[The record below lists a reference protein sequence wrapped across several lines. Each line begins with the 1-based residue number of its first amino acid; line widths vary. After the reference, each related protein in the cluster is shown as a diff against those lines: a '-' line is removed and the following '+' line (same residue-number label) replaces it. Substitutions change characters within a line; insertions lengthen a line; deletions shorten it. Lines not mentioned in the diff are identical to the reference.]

1 MIGLGKF
8 PCQCMVASL
17 DAFFPCPTP
26 MSLPAIPEIALKR
39 HYQSDDDDI
48 LATFYRPVLARSVS
62 YKRAVGY
69 FSEQSLVACA
79 GELSSF
85 IERDGKIQ
93 LIIGCFVSPS
103 ELASLTTTD
112 LVEAEKQILRQRLI
126 GILRAIE
133 TGDPPAAKIIGRL
146 VASGVVELRFAVRQK
161 GIYHE
166 KFGVFEDAH
175 GNKVAFIGSANET
188 EAALAPGRNHL
199 WVAVFKS
206 VEPEIYA
213 AYGAELEQRFDAMWK
228 GDTKDTRIYAVDED
242 SLAVMRAMAM
252 QRGQANAD
260 EEPLLPRLTVNMP
273 LRDYQKEALQ
283 EWQKNRFRGILAMAT
298 GTGKTMTAIE
308 AVKKF
313 KQNVPHGAVVVTV
326 PYQNLALQWI
336 EALRDHGLQ
345 VCPVFANRSDWVQA
359 VQNNFLAAQLGLTDM
374 PCFVCVNNTFKS
386 ERFQELLHL
395 LDTATEKKHLLI
407 VDECH
412 HFNSPEHI
420 AKLPRHFQFRLGLS
434 ATPYD
439 QFAQHYLDAYFGQI
453 VYEFSLSRAIA
464 EHFLTPYRYHILP
477 VWLDDNETAVYEELT
492 RKIVQITGADEVL
505 TPENLVKVQPLLL
518 KRARVVGA
526 CRDKL
531 TVLKRQLERG
541 GKQPFTLF
549 YCGDGT
555 VEDDE
560 FGSARQI
567 ERVSSLLHEVGW
579 TSSRITAEESL
590 SQREALLDKLKEQRL
605 DAIVSIKVLDE
616 GIDIPDCRSAYLL
629 ASQTSDRQGIQRR
642 GRVLRKAE
650 GKELADLYDFV
661 VLGGVGSSSA
671 MKTLARRELKR
682 ASNFASDALQT
693 EALQQRI
700 HDLKVQLGIPTEIS
714 NDQRTK

>member
-1 MIGLGKF
+1 M
-8 PCQCMVASL
+8 
-17 DAFFPCPTP
+17 T
-26 MSLPAIPEIALKR
+26 LPALPEIALKR
-39 HYQSDDDDI
+39 HYQSDDDNI
-48 LATFYRPVLARSVS
+48 LAAFYRPVLARSVS

-79 GELSSF
+79 AELSGF

-93 LIIGCFVSPS
+93 LIIGCFVSPT

-112 LVEAEKQILRQRLI
+112 LIEAEKQILRQRLI
-126 GILRAIE
+126 TILRAIE
-133 TGDPPAAKIIGRL
+133 AGDPPAAKIIGTL
-146 VASGVVELRFAVRQK
+146 VATGVVELRFAVRQK

-166 KFGVFEDAH
+166 KFGVFGDAH

-188 EAALAPGRNHL
+188 EAALAPGRNHESF
-199 WVAVFKS
+199 AVFKS

-213 AYGAELEQRFDAMWK
+213 AYGAELEQRFDAMWS
-228 GDTKDTRIYAVDED
+228 GHTKDTRIYPIDED
-242 SLAVMRAMAM
+242 SLAVMRALAV

-260 EEPLLPRLTVNMP
+260 EEPLLPRLIVNKP

-283 EWQKNRFRGILAMAT
+283 EWQKNRFHGILAMAT
-298 GTGKTMTAIE
+298 GSGKTMTAIE

-313 KQNVPHGAVVVTV
+313 KQSVPHGAVVVTV

-336 EALRDHGLQ
+336 EALRDHGLEA
-345 VCPVFANRSDWVQA
+345 CPVFANSRDWGPA
-359 VQNNFLAAQLGLTDM
+359 VQNNFLAAQLGPTDM

-386 ERFQELLHL
+386 DRFQELLHL
-395 LDTATEKKHLLI
+395 LDTAAESKHLLI

-420 AKLPRHFQFRLGLS
+420 AKLPAHFQFRLGLS

-453 VYEFSLSRAIA
+453 VYEFSLSRAID

-477 VWLDDNETAVYEELT
+477 VWLDDDETAVYEELT
-492 RKIVQITGADEVL
+492 RKIVQIAGANEVL
-505 TPENLVKVQPLLL
+505 TPENLAKVQPLLL

-526 CRDKL
+526 CREKL
-531 TVLKRQLERG
+531 TVLRKQLERG

-560 FGSARQI
+560 HGSARQI

-590 SQREALLDKLKEQRL
+590 SQREALLVKLKEKRL

-661 VLGGVGSSSA
+661 VLGGAGGSAA
-671 MKTLARRELKR
+671 MKSLARRELKR
-682 ASNFASDALQT
+682 ANNFASDALQA

-700 HDLKVQLGIPTEIS
+700 HDLKVELGIPTETN
-714 NDQRTK
+714 NDQRTN

>member
-1 MIGLGKF
+1 M
-8 PCQCMVASL
+8 
-17 DAFFPCPTP
+17 T
-26 MSLPAIPEIALKR
+26 LPALSEIGLKR
-39 HYQSDDDDI
+39 HYQSDNDD
-48 LATFYRPVLARSVS
+48 LLNTFYRPVLARSVS

-79 GELSSF
+79 AELSSF
-85 IERDGKIQ
+85 IEREGQIR
-93 LIIGCFVSPS
+93 LVIGCFVSPA
-103 ELASLTTTD
+103 ELASVSASD
-112 LVEAEKQILRQRLI
+112 LIAAEKLVLRQRLI
-126 GILRAIE
+126 AILRAIE
-133 TGDPPAAKIIGRL
+133 AGAAPSAKIIGTL
-146 VASGVVELRFAVRQK
+146 VASGVVEMRFAVRQK

-166 KFGVFEDAH
+166 KFGIFEDAH

-188 EAALAPGRNHL
+188 EAALAPGRNHESF
-199 WVAVFKS
+199 AVFKS
-206 VEPEIYA
+206 VESEIYT
-213 AYGAELEQRFDAMWK
+213 AYGDELEQRFDALWS
-228 GDTKDTRIYAVDED
+228 GDTKETRIYPVDDD
-242 SLAVMRAMAM
+242 SLAIMRAMAV
-252 QRGQANAD
+252 QRDQANI
-260 EEPLLPRLTVNMP
+260 EETLVLPRLTVNKP

-283 EWQKNRFRGILAMAT
+283 EWQKNRYQGILAMAT
-298 GTGKTMTAIE
+298 GTGKTMTAID

-313 KQNVPHGAVVVTV
+313 KQSVPHGAVVVTV

-336 EALRDHGLQ
+336 EALRDHGLE
-345 VCPVFANRSDWVQA
+345 VCPVFANSRDWIQA
-359 VQNNFLAAQLGLTDM
+359 VQNNFLAAQLGRTDM

-386 ERFQELLHL
+386 ERFQELLGL
-395 LDTATEKKHLLI
+395 LGSAVEKKHLLI

-420 AKLPRHFQFRLGLS
+420 AKLPLHFQFRLGLS

-439 QFAQHYLDAYFGQI
+439 QFAQHYLDAYFGRV
-453 VYEFSLSRAIA
+453 VYEFSLSRAID
-464 EHFLTPYRYHILP
+464 EKFLTPYRYHILP
-477 VWLDDNETAVYEELT
+477 VWLDESETLIYEELT
-492 RKIVQITGADEVL
+492 RKIVQIAGTDEVL
-505 TPENLVKVQPLLL
+505 TPENLAKAQPLLL

-531 TVLKRQLERG
+531 TVLKRELERN

-560 FGSARQI
+560 LGSARQI
-567 ERVSSLLHEVGW
+567 ERISSLLHDVGW

-590 SQREALLDKLKEQRL
+590 SQREALLVKLKEKRL

-661 VLGGVGSSSA
+661 VLGGVTGSSA
-671 MKTLARRELKR
+671 MKSLARRELRR
-682 ASNFASDALQT
+682 ATNFATDALQA
-693 EALQQRI
+693 EVLQQQI
-700 HDLKVQLGIPTEIS
+700 CDLKVQLGIPLETSHEQSI
-714 NDQRTK
+714 N

>member
-1 MIGLGKF
+1 
-8 PCQCMVASL
+8 
-17 DAFFPCPTP
+17 
-26 MSLPAIPEIALKR
+26 MSLPALPEIALKR
-39 HYQSDDDDI
+39 HYQSDNDDI
-48 LATFYRPVLARSVS
+48 LSTFYRPVLSRSIS

-79 GELSSF
+79 AELSSF
-85 IERDGKIQ
+85 IERNGKIQ
-93 LIIGCFVSPS
+93 LIIGCFVSPA
-103 ELASLTTTD
+103 ELATLTTTD
-112 LVEAEKQILRQRLI
+112 VIEAEKQILRQRLI
-126 GILRAIE
+126 TILRAIE
-133 TGDPPAAKIIGRL
+133 AGSPASAKIIGTL
-146 VASGVVELRFAVRQK
+146 VASGVVELRFAVRHK

-166 KFGVFEDAH
+166 KFGIFEDAH

-188 EAALAPGRNHL
+188 EAALAPGRNHESF
-199 WVAVFKS
+199 AVFKS

-213 AYGAELEQRFDAMWK
+213 AYGAELEQRFDAMWS
-228 GDTKDTRIYAVDED
+228 GDTKDTRIYSVDDE
-242 SLAVMRAMAM
+242 SLAIMRAMAV

-260 EEPLLPRLTVNMP
+260 EEPLLPRLVVNKP

-283 EWQKNRFRGILAMAT
+283 EWQKNRYQGILAMAT
-298 GTGKTMTAIE
+298 GTGKTMTAID

-313 KQNVPHGAVVVTV
+313 KQSVPHGAVVVTV
-326 PYQNLALQWI
+326 PYQNLAMQWI
-336 EALRDHGLQ
+336 EALREHGLE
-345 VCPVFANRSDWVQA
+345 VCPVFANSRDWVQA
-359 VQNNFLAAQLGLTDM
+359 VQNSFLAAQLGRTDM

-386 ERFQELLHL
+386 DRFQELLDL
-395 LDTATEKKHLLI
+395 LKTTTEKKHLLI

-420 AKLPRHFQFRLGLS
+420 AKLPTHFQFRLGLS

-439 QFAQHYLDAYFGQI
+439 QFAQHYLDAYFSRV
-453 VYEFSLSRAIA
+453 VYEFSLSRAI
-464 EHFLTPYRYHILP
+464 EEGFLTPYRYHILP
-477 VWLDDNETAVYEELT
+477 VWLDPDETALYEELT
-492 RKIVQITGADEVL
+492 RKIVQIAGAEETL
-505 TPENLVKVQPLLL
+505 TPENLAKVQPILL

-531 TVLKRQLERG
+531 TVLRTQLERN

-555 VEDDE
+555 VEDDDL
-560 FGSARQI
+560 GSARQI

-590 SQREALLDKLKEQRL
+590 MQREALLVKLKEKRL

-642 GRVLRKAE
+642 GRVLRKAD
-650 GKELADLYDFV
+650 GKELADLYDFL
-661 VLGGVGSSSA
+661 VLGGASKSSA
-671 MKTLARRELKR
+671 MKSLARRELRR
-682 ASNFASDALQT
+682 ASNFALDALEPQ
-693 EALQQRI
+693 ALQRQI
-700 HDLKVQLGIPTEIS
+700 HDLKVKLGIPTETS
-714 NDQRTK
+714 HDQSTK

>member
-1 MIGLGKF
+1 
-8 PCQCMVASL
+8 
-17 DAFFPCPTP
+17 
-26 MSLPAIPEIALKR
+26 MSLPALPEIALKR
-39 HYQSDDDDI
+39 HYQSDNDDI
-48 LATFYRPVLARSVS
+48 LATFYRPVLSRSVS

-69 FSEQSLVACA
+69 FSEGSLVACA
-79 GELSSF
+79 AELSSF

-93 LIIGCFVSPS
+93 LIIGCFVSPA
-103 ELASLTTTD
+103 ELASVSTTD
-112 LVEAEKQILRQRLI
+112 LVEAERQVLRQRLI
-126 GILRAIE
+126 TMLRAIE
-133 TGDPPAAKIIGRL
+133 AGDPPSAKIIGTL
-146 VASGVVELRFAVRQK
+146 VASGIVEMRFAVRQK

-166 KFGVFEDAH
+166 KFGIFEDAH

-188 EAALAPGRNHL
+188 EAALAPGRNHESF
-199 WVAVFKS
+199 AVFKS
-206 VEPEIYA
+206 VEPEMYA
-213 AYGAELEQRFDAMWK
+213 AYGKELEHRFDALWV
-228 GDTKDTRIYAVDED
+228 GNTKETRIYPVDED
-242 SLAVMRAMAM
+242 SLAIMRAMAM
-252 QRGQANAD
+252 QRNEID
-260 EEPLLPRLTVNMP
+260 IEDFPVLPRLIVNKP
-273 LRDYQKEALQ
+273 LRDYQNLALQ
-283 EWQKNRFRGILAMAT
+283 EWQKNRYQGILAMAT

-313 KQNVPHGAVVVTV
+313 RQSVPHGAVVVTV

-336 EALRDHGLQ
+336 EALRDHGLN
-345 VCPVFANRSDWVQA
+345 VCPVFANSRDWIQT
-359 VQNNFLAAQLGLTDM
+359 VQNNFLAAHLGRTDM

-386 ERFQELLHL
+386 ERFQELLQL
-395 LDTATEKKHLLI
+395 LGDAVEKKHLLI

-420 AKLPRHFQFRLGLS
+420 AKLPAHFQFRLGLS

-439 QFAQHYLDAYFGQI
+439 QFAQHYLDAYFGRV
-453 VYEFSLSRAIA
+453 VYEFALSRAIA
-464 EHFLTPYRYHILP
+464 EKYLTPYRYHILP
-477 VWLDDNETAVYEELT
+477 VWLDENETLIYEELT
-492 RKIVQITGADEVL
+492 RKIVQIAGTDEAL
-505 TPENLVKVQPLLL
+505 TPENLAKVQPLLL

-531 TVLKRQLERG
+531 TVLTRQLEKS
-541 GKQPFTLF
+541 GKQSFTLF

-560 FGSARQI
+560 HGSARQI
-567 ERVSSLLHEVGW
+567 ERISGLLHEVGW

-590 SQREALLDKLKEQRL
+590 GQREALLVKLKERRL

-661 VLGGVGSSSA
+661 VLGGASGSAA
-671 MKTLARRELKR
+671 MKSLARRELRR
-682 ASNFASDALQT
+682 ATNFALDALQ
-693 EALQQRI
+693 ADVLQQQI
-700 HDLKVQLGIPTEIS
+700 SDLKVQLGIPLETSHEQPI
-714 NDQRTK
+714 